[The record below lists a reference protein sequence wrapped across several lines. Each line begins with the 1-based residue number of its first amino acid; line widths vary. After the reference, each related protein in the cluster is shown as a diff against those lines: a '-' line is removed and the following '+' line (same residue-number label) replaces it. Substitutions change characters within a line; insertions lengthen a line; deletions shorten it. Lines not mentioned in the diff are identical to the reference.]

1 MRIDRLVSASLLA
14 LALSAIPAAAAA
26 AAAGPESPANT
37 PAEDDPARQ
46 SDTITITG
54 ERADQGQNAESSSGA
69 LGNKTLLDT
78 PFSVTLVDAGDIAA
92 RQAVT
97 VGQIFINDPSIVSP
111 SSAGTVNWW
120 GTQIRGMGVRNY
132 YIDGVPL
139 LLYWGGDY
147 PLEAVQSV
155 EALKGL
161 TGFMYGFGTPGG
173 VISYRSKRPTADPM
187 LAAGLTYRNPGVV
200 HAQLDSGGPLT
211 GDGRLRY
218 RANVAGEQGTAY
230 NGAGVNRWLAA
241 LALEYDLTPSL
252 RWHARGTYEYSKL
265 EHEPFQLYWQRL
277 EGTRLP
283 RPTYDY
289 DNLNVANS
297 FYRTR
302 MFSSATGLDWSFAE
316 NWSAKLD
323 YGYARKLHHSNKMFA
338 YVTSEAGDY
347 AGYVFNF
354 AELDQSHFAQLM
366 VQGEF
371 ATGPVRHEIV
381 AGLSYQGN
389 WADYGA
395 GNRWSNDF
403 NGNLYRPQPFRT
415 SGPIDFGTEGGPY
428 EDHQYAAFVSDT
440 LHLGSHVQAIAG
452 VRYTRFR
459 IPDVDSDPAADSS
472 YRTSAATP
480 TFALIYKPA
489 AYASLY
495 GSYAES
501 LEGGGRVGGEY
512 ANFGEVLK
520 PTLSRQYEIGAKYEH
535 EALSFAA
542 AAFRVERAAQID
554 QLING
559 QRYLTQGGLTLYKGF
574 EASFRYRAAANFR
587 LGAGMLHLNPRIRKV
602 SAGEE
607 NEALLGNI
615 AAQAARWQ
623 WLANAEYD
631 VPGVSGLSLHGN
643 VRHFGR
649 APTDDT
655 NRIFVP
661 GRTVANIGFQYAT
674 AIAGQQLVFTG
685 NLNNLWN
692 EKYWTVSGVGEARNG
707 SLGVSFR
714 W

>member
-1 MRIDRLVSASLLA
+1 MRIDRRWLVSASLLA
-14 LALSAIPAAAAA
+14 GTLLTAPAATAS
-26 AAAGPESPANT
+26 PESAVNAPD
-37 PAEDDPARQ
+37 EDDPAGQSQ

-54 ERADQGQNAESSSGA
+54 ERADQGQNAQSSSGA
-69 LGNKTLLDT
+69 LGNKSLLDT
-78 PFSVTLVDAGDIAA
+78 PYSITVVDAEDIVR
-92 RQAVT
+92 RQPTT
-97 VGQIFINDPSIVSP
+97 VGQIFINDPSISSP
-111 SSAGTVNWW
+111 ASAGTVNWW
-120 GTQIRGMGVRNY
+120 GTQIRGMGVQNY

-173 VISYRSKRPTADPM
+173 VISYRSKRPTADT
-187 LAAGLTYRNPGVV
+187 LLTTSLTYRNSSVLHG
-200 HAQLDSGGPLT
+200 AIDSGGPLT
-211 GDGRLRY
+211 ADGRLRY
-218 RANVAGEQGTAY
+218 RANVAGEKGTAY

-241 LALEYDLTPSL
+241 LALEYDVSPAL
-252 RWHARGTYEYSKL
+252 RWHARATYEYSNLK
-265 EHEPFQLYWQRL
+265 HEPFQIYWRQYP
-277 EGTRLP
+277 GTRLP

-289 DNLNVANS
+289 DNLNIANS

-302 MFSSATGLDWSFAE
+302 TLTTATGLDWSFAE

-338 YVTSEAGDY
+338 YMKNEAGDY

-371 ATGPVRHEIV
+371 TTGPVRHEIV
-381 AGLSYQGN
+381 AGLAYQKGS
-389 WADYGA
+389 ADYGA

-403 NGNLYRPQPFRT
+403 NGNIYRPQPFRT
-415 SGPIDFGTEGGPY
+415 TGPIDFGTDGGPS
-428 EDHQYAAFVSDT
+428 EDNQRSAFISDT
-440 LHLGSHVQAIAG
+440 LHFGSHLQAILG
-452 VRYTRFR
+452 VRYTRFK
-459 IPDVDSDPAADSS
+459 IPDVDGNPAVDSS

-489 AYASLY
+489 PYVSLY

-512 ANFGEVLK
+512 ANFGEIMK

-554 QLING
+554 QIING

-574 EASFRYRAAANFR
+574 EASVRYRVAANLR
-587 LGAGMLHLNPRIRKV
+587 LGAGMLHLNPRISKV
-602 SAGEE
+602 SEG

-631 VPGVSGLSLHGN
+631 VPGIAGLSLHGN
-643 VRHFGR
+643 VRRFGE
-649 APTDDT
+649 APADDK
-655 NRIFVP
+655 NILYIP
-661 GRTVANIGFQYAT
+661 GRTVGNIGFQYVT
-674 AIAGQQLVFTG
+674 AIGGQQVAFTG
-685 NLNNLWN
+685 NLNNVAN
-692 EKYWTVSGVGEARNG
+692 ARYWTVSGVGEARNG
-707 SLGVSFR
+707 SLGVSIR

>member
-1 MRIDRLVSASLLA
+1 M
-14 LALSAIPAAAAA
+14 
-26 AAAGPESPANT
+26 
-37 PAEDDPARQ
+37 
-46 SDTITITG
+46 
-54 ERADQGQNAESSSGA
+54 
-69 LGNKTLLDT
+69 
-78 PFSVTLVDAGDIAA
+78 
-92 RQAVT
+92 T

-173 VISYRSKRPTADPM
+173 VISYRSKRPTADTM

-241 LALEYDLTPSL
+241 LALDYDLTPSL

-283 RPTYDY
+283 QPTYDY

-371 ATGPVRHEIV
+371 ATGPIRHEIV

-389 WADYGA
+389 WADYGL

-428 EDHQYAAFVSDT
+428 EDHQYAGFVSDT

-489 AYASLY
+489 AYASFY

-554 QLING
+554 QLIDD

-602 SAGEE
+602 SEGS
-607 NEALLGNI
+607 EALLGNI